1 VEKDGAYLKSILVP
15 EKSFLRWFPWKPI
28 FCSLNEIGSVTQ
40 IATNLATG
48 MKIKVK
54 DSRIPIGELEPN
66 ISTWLRLASNHVA
79 RTFQKKIEIYSVTL
93 AEFEVLRLVDQ
104 FGVST
109 RAELGQLVGLSK
121 GAMSKLLTRL
131 VDKGLVARFD
141 DEDDGRSHLLRLTLD
156 GRNLLPK
163 LLLIAELIEQ
173 QSLEGLSE
181 SERSA
186 LLIALRKMVSMETIF
201 FEQK

>member
-1 VEKDGAYLKSILVP
+1 
-15 EKSFLRWFPWKPI
+15 
-28 FCSLNEIGSVTQ
+28 
-40 IATNLATG
+40 
-48 MKIKVK
+48 M
-54 DSRIPIGELEPN
+54 
-66 ISTWLRLASNHVA
+66 
-79 RTFQKKIEIYSVTL
+79 TL

-131 VDKGLVARFD
+131 VDKGLVERFD
-141 DEDDGRSHLLRLTLD
+141 DEDDGRSHLLQLTLD

-163 LLLIAELIEQ
+163 LMLIAELNDQ

-181 SERSA
+181 CERSA